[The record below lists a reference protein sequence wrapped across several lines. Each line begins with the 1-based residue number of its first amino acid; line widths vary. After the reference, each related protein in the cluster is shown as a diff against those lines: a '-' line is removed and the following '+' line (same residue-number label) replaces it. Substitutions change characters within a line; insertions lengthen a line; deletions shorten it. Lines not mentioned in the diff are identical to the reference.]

1 MEYKKDNK
9 LIVEE
14 PLSSISSSQFSI
26 KLPDTNSIKFDNKT
40 LRIAVDLWF
49 TDKEKAIENYGDI
62 STWDVSKVTNMNA
75 LFSGRKDF
83 NENISNW
90 NVSNVTKM
98 DCMFWYAESFNQD
111 LITKRLDKNERAWDV
126 SNVTSMYGMFRRA
139 ASFNGNISNWNTSN
153 VTRMDSM
160 FYEAS
165 SFNRDIN
172 TKIIYLK
179 NATPDFYGKLND
191 NLGLEDAIYYWDV
204 SKVTT
209 MKSMFQS
216 AESFKGGNFLWD
228 VSNVT
233 NMKNMFQCAYL
244 FNDHRI
250 GLWNINHE
258 CLISDIF
265 RHCKCVRK
273 NTFTSRNEVKKHY
286 GQKIAEYFDPPLPN
300 YKSNNE
306 LLDLKKKLLLKPVTK
321 ILFKLA
327 MRQKYK
333 KSIIDN
339 NHNEIVFNQ
348 ISHYIDG
355 KLNENFPVIENLE
368 ELKNIIENLNNR
380 DINDNKYTDSRNK
393 EFVLFKV
400 DIHGN
405 KIPLFYFDEND
416 NLIVEEII
424 PQICETIENEILSY
438 I

>member
-9 LIVEE
+9 LIVRDS
-14 PLSSISSSQFSI
+14 LSLTNSSQFSV
-26 KLPDTNSIKFDNKT
+26 KLPDTSSIKFDNKT
-40 LRIAVDLWF
+40 LRIAVNLWF

-75 LFSGRKDF
+75 LFAGKKDF

-216 AESFKGGNFLWD
+216 AKSFRGGNFLWD

-233 NMKNMFQCAYL
+233 NMESMFCGAYL

-250 GLWNINHE
+250 GLWTINHE
-258 CLISDIF
+258 CLINDIF
-265 RHCKCVRK
+265 KFCKSLRQIL
-273 NTFTSRNEVKKHY
+273 TSRNRVEKHY
-286 GQKIAEYFDPPLPN
+286 GQKIAEYFNPHLPN
-300 YKSNNE
+300 YESNNE
-306 LLDLKKKLLLKPVTK
+306 LLDFKKKLLLKPVTE

-327 MRQKYK
+327 IREKYK
-333 KSIIDN
+333 KFIFDN
-339 NHNEIVFNQ
+339 NLKEIVFNK
-348 ISHYIDG
+348 IPHYIDG

-368 ELKNIIENLNNR
+368 ELKNILENLNNR
-380 DINDNKYTDSRNK
+380 DVNDNKYTDSRNK

-400 DIHGN
+400 DLHGN

-416 NLIVEEII
+416 NLIVEKII
-424 PQICETIENEILSY
+424 PRICKYIENEILSY